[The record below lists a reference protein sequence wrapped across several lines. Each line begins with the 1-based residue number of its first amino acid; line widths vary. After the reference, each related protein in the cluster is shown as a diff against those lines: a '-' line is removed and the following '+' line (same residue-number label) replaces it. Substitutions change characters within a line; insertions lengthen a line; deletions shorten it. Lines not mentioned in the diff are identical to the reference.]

1 MTKKVLITGA
11 NRGTGFETARQ
22 LAHQGWYVL
31 LGVRN
36 IQRGQTA
43 LAKLNAENLS
53 NVELIHIDLNNLETL
68 DEAVTEVNRHHPD
81 LQVIVNNAG
90 IAGDMNKGPLDFSA
104 KELDNLMKVNVEG
117 NFEMI
122 KQFTPILAKNQ
133 GKIVCLTIP
142 TIINNFF
149 KPFGYLT
156 SKSALNTLIKL
167 IGNDYKQNHI
177 PVEVFGVIPGGVTTD
192 LNDHMSG
199 WMMHS
204 VEEGGQIIAAAVNDA
219 HNHQGKIINR
229 MGIVSLGA
237 KHIWSKIKPT
247 HKS

>member
-11 NRGTGFETARQ
+11 NRGIGFETAHQ

-36 IQRGQTA
+36 IQRGQAA

-53 NVELIHIDLNNLETL
+53 NVELIHIDLNDL
-68 DEAVTEVNRHHPD
+68 DTIAEAANDVKHHHPD
-81 LQVIVNNAG
+81 LKVVVNNAG
-90 IAGDMNKGPLDFSA
+90 IAGDMDKRPLDFSV
-104 KELDNLMKVNVEG
+104 KELDDLMKVNVEG

-122 KQFTPILAKNQ
+122 KQFTPILQKNH
-133 GKIVCLTIP
+133 GKIVCVTIP

-167 IGNDYKQNHI
+167 IGNDFKQNHI
-177 PVEVFGVIPGGVTTD
+177 PVQVFGVIPGGVTTD
-192 LNDHMSG
+192 SNDHMSG

-204 VEEGGQIIAAAVNDA
+204 VEEGGQIIATVVNDS

-229 MGIVSLGA
+229 MGVVSLGA
-237 KHIWSKIKPT
+237 KHVWSKIKP
-247 HKS
+247 HRN